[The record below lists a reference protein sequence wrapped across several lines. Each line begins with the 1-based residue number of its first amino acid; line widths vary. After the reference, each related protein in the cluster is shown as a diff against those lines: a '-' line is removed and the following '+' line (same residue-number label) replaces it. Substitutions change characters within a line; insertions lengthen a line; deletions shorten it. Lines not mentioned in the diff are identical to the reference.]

1 MIKQTAHGSRLVFI
15 LTLAFCLLL
24 LMVTSYLV
32 MSAETHQE
40 VALGFL
46 KPYVDQIIPHT
57 QYFELEAHS
66 LLADAQKGLIGL
78 TGVISLTYLF
88 FFRSASLSTTLI
100 LLTAISAIYGQIAL
114 ALKDQTVGAWG
125 YGVAVLLASMYYW
138 VSPKNQ
144 DLERRKLTPLKAPE
158 AVLFISLFVLAL
170 FFRFYALNRILHFFD
185 GEHAPF
191 LMAANDLRGMHLA
204 NVGDNGPWSPFG
216 YSFYLNVYACTKLFG
231 TTILATRFSTA
242 IPAMVMIFF
251 SYFFL
256 RNLFSRQ
263 VAIVGILILA
273 LDAKQISWSRFE
285 FPHHGPA
292 LPAMLICWLTYLS
305 FESKK
310 IIYPIL
316 LSLMMGFSF
325 HQYPSGQTSFLIPW
339 IYVGYLLLFNRRYKW
354 TVYASR
360 LPFMLLGVALWR
372 YGYSIALYFA
382 YDRLMPPT
390 YFDRFDG
397 RVSWK
402 GFSGEVPL
410 LQQLMHMFSL
420 YWQNSEQL
428 FGSMMVRLSHQ
439 HPPQELTP
447 DFGELSLR
455 TVFLLVPPFF
465 LVALSRLLTN
475 MKWKEGALLMCWLM
489 AGILPAV
496 LSNEGVSRRA
506 ASIFPM
512 LIFFAATGYECTRA
526 ALMKTGRTVA
536 KYLTPPIELVT
547 AIAILLAT
555 FHQILSGTHLP
566 YKEPA
571 ENVVVRKLSD
581 IFEPRSLIFV
591 DYVEH
596 YMPGKLT
603 FLLLDYFNE
612 EKNKPMAWVIL
623 EENSRRQLIK
633 PNTDPRM
640 AVDSLQDSMFYRWTS
655 LYHQIPMLKANQTW
669 DTLIYILVRF
679 PNTDQ
684 NGEFEQRYATIKGAC
699 QGEIQEILLAN
710 IPNMYPQFKIF
721 KCSLAP
727 SSSFVPAP
735 APTQTPEQPLQ

>member
-1 MIKQTAHGSRLVFI
+1 MTKQIAHGSRPVFI
-15 LTLAFCLLL
+15 RTLVFCLLL
-24 LMVTSYLV
+24 LIVTSYLV
-32 MSAETHQE
+32 LVAETHQE

-46 KPYVDQIIPHT
+46 KPYVDQGIPYSK
-57 QYFELEAHS
+57 YFEFEAHS
-66 LLADAQKGLIGL
+66 LLTEVQKGLIGL
-78 TGVISLTYLF
+78 AGIITLTHLV
-88 FFRSASLSTTLI
+88 FFRSASLSATLI
-100 LLTAISAIYGQIAL
+100 LLTAFSAIYGQIAF
-114 ALKDQTVGAWG
+114 ALKDQTAGAWG
-125 YGVAVLLASMYYW
+125 YGIAILLAGVFCW
-138 VSPKNQ
+138 ISPKNNNF
-144 DLERRKLTPLKAPE
+144 EAHKPASFKTPE
-158 AVLFISLFVLAL
+158 ALLFVSLFTLAL

-242 IPAMVMIFF
+242 IPAMVMIFL

-263 VAIVGILILA
+263 VALVGILILA

-310 IIYPIL
+310 LLYPIL
-316 LSLMMGFSF
+316 LALMMGFSF

-360 LPFMLLGVALWR
+360 LPFMLLGVALWY

-382 YDRLMPPT
+382 YDQLMPPT
-390 YFDRFDG
+390 YFARFDG

-402 GFSGEVPL
+402 GLPGELSL
-410 LQQLMHMFSL
+410 LQQVLHMLSL
-420 YWQNSEQL
+420 YWQNCEQL
-428 FGSMMVRLSHQ
+428 FGSMIVRLSHP

-447 DFGELSLR
+447 DFGYLSLR

-465 LVALSRLLTN
+465 LVALARLLTN
-475 MKWKEGALLMCWLM
+475 IKWKEGALLMCWFM
-489 AGILPAV
+489 AGILPAI

-512 LIFFAATGYECTRA
+512 LIFFAATGYEFTRS
-526 ALMKTGRTVA
+526 ALLKSGRNVA
-536 KYLTPPIELVT
+536 KYLTPPLELAT
-547 AIAILLAT
+547 ATAILLAT
-555 FHQILSGTHLP
+555 FHQILSGIHLP
-566 YKEPA
+566 YREPA

-581 IFEPRSLIFV
+581 IFEPRSLIFI

-603 FLLLDYFNE
+603 FLLLDYFND
-612 EKNKPMAWVIL
+612 EKNKPMAWVVL
-623 EENSRRQLIK
+623 EESSRRQLIK
-633 PNTDPRM
+633 PYTDPRI
-640 AVDSLQDSMFYRWTS
+640 AVNSLQDSMFYRWTS
-655 LYHQIPMLKANQTW
+655 LYEQLPMLKATQNW
-669 DTLIYILVRF
+669 DNLIYILVRF
-679 PNTDQ
+679 PNTEES
-684 NGEFEQRYATIKGAC
+684 GEFEQRYSAMKGAC

-721 KCSLAP
+721 KCTLAP
-727 SSSFVPAP
+727 SSSFIPPPV
-735 APTQTPEQPLQ
+735 PTQPPEQPQQ